1 MKNFEG
7 KKKRKKK
14 DDCNCSVEDRLDDAN
29 KKNAIHIRDPLF
41 FSDRKNIK
49 IERSK
54 EKNKKKNI
62 LHLPTGSFQRKF
74 SLLRC

>member
-7 KKKRKKK
+7 KKKRKKKK

-54 EKNKKKNI
+54 EKIRRKIYFIFRQEVFNA
-62 LHLPTGSFQRKF
+62 SFRF
-74 SLLRC
+74 